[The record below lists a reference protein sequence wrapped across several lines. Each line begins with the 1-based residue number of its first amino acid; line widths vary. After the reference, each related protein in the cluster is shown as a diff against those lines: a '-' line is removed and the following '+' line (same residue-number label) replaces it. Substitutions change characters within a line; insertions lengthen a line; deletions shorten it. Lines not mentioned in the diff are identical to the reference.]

1 MTNSLTLLLTL
12 TTAVALAQPPTKPP
26 KQGEIDNQQI
36 NVEKS
41 RRIDLPAAN
50 RVFNKI
56 PSVKQSAAARK
67 LTYEFDDRALSVA
80 DPKITPNVL
89 PPNAANPD
97 QSPVYTN
104 YVKIGAG
111 NFNTFYGEGFGGT
124 TVGENLSVEGNI
136 RHLSSGIGP
145 VDGKNSA
152 TSDTK
157 AGLTAKYGTQSL
169 NVEAGAD
176 YRSETY
182 RFYGYGPGAETPN
195 AEKIKQRLNIFGIRL
210 GIENTDNERAV
221 DYSLKTSLTTLRDLY
236 TASETDWGT
245 NFKGSLGISETISAL
260 VAADA
265 YVTQRTDAGIVDN
278 RNLFRVKPTF
288 KYTSSF
294 ITAIVGINAVNETD
308 KRLGINRTRAFPVAN
323 IDIVPTGNIHFFAGV
338 DGDIS
343 RNTLRSLLTENRW
356 LAPQVVLANTVKGL
370 DIYGGTKGEI
380 GGGFTFEGKA
390 SYASYRNFYAFNN
403 TWPDTTKFFVLYDG
417 GKATVLTLSGQV
429 GYSLK
434 DKFRSNLKVDVFR
447 YDLDRLEAAWG
458 RPKVAATW
466 SNAYIL
472 NKKLFITADVYL
484 YQGIEQKNFVTN
496 TAYTLPTIVDANV
509 KIDYFLGKQFA
520 AFVSLNNI
528 FGQNYQRYLYYPTQ
542 GLNFL
547 AGISYSF

>member
-1 MTNSLTLLLTL
+1 MNNPLTIFFTL
-12 TTAVALAQPPTKPP
+12 TTAVVLAQPPTKPS

-41 RRIDLPAAN
+41 RRIELPAAN

-56 PSVKQSAAARK
+56 PSVKQSAEARK
-67 LTYEFDDRALSVA
+67 MTYEFTERPLAVA

-97 QSPVYTN
+97 QSPVYSN

-111 NFNTFYGEGFGGT
+111 NYNTFYGEGFGTT
-124 TVGENLSVEGNI
+124 TVGPHLVVSGNA

-157 AGLTAKYGTQSL
+157 VGLTARYNTQSMS
-169 NVEAGAD
+169 VEAGAD
-176 YRSETY
+176 YRRDVY
-182 RFYGYGPGAETPN
+182 RFYGYQPN
-195 AEKIKQRLNIFGIRL
+195 SEINPEKIKQRLNIFAIRL
-210 GIENTDNERAV
+210 GIENTDNEQAV
-221 DYSLKTSLTTLRDLY
+221 DYSLKTSLTTLGDLY

-245 NFKGSLGISETISAL
+245 NFKSSLGISDKISAL
-260 VAADA
+260 LDADA
-265 YVTQRTDAGIVDN
+265 YVTQRTDGGTVDN

-288 KYTSSF
+288 KYSSAF

-308 KRLGINRTRAFPVAN
+308 KRLGINQTRAFPVVN
-323 IDIVPTGNIHFFAGV
+323 IDVVPMANIHFFAGL

-343 RNTLRSLLTENRW
+343 RNTLRSFLTENRW
-356 LAPQVVLANTVKGL
+356 LAPQVVLANTVKSL
-370 DIYGGTKGEI
+370 DIYGGAKGEI
-380 GGGFTFEGKA
+380 GGGFSFEGKA
-390 SYASYRNFYAFNN
+390 SYATYRNFYGFNN
-403 TWPDTTKFFVLYDG
+403 TWPDTTKFFVVYDG
-417 GKATVLTLSGQV
+417 GRTNVLTLSGQV

-434 DKFRSNLKVDVFR
+434 DKFRSSLKIDVFR

-458 RPKVAATW
+458 RPKVAGTW

-472 NKKLFITADVYL
+472 NKKLFITADLYM

-496 TAYTLPTIVDANV
+496 TAYNLPTIFDANI

>member
-1 MTNSLTLLLTL
+1 MNNSLTIFLTL
-12 TTAVALAQPPTKPP
+12 TTAVALAQPPAKPP

-41 RRIDLPAAN
+41 RRIELPAAN

-56 PSVKQSAAARK
+56 PSVKQSAEARK
-67 LTYEFDDRALSVA
+67 LTYEFDDRPLSVA

-89 PPNAANPD
+89 PPNAAQPD

-104 YVKIGAG
+104 YLKLGAG

-124 TVGENLSVEGNI
+124 TVGENLAVEGNV

-157 AGLTAKYGTQSL
+157 FGLTAKYGTQSL

-176 YRSETY
+176 YRRETY
-182 RFYGYGPGAETPN
+182 RFYGYRPGTEIPDV
-195 AEKIKQRLNIFGIRL
+195 EKIKQRLNIFAIRL

-221 DYSLKTSLTTLRDLY
+221 DYSLKTNLTTLRDLY

-370 DIYGGTKGEI
+370 DIYGGAKGEI

-390 SYASYRNFYAFNN
+390 SYATYRNFYAFNN

-417 GKATVLTLSGQV
+417 GRANVLTLSGQV

-458 RPKVAATW
+458 RPRIAGTW

-472 NKKLFITADVYL
+472 NKKLFITADVYA

-496 TAYTLPTIVDANV
+496 TAYTLPVIVDANL